1 MNQLLKEPCI
11 RCGKPA
17 HDHHHARHDNLN
29 QGKGS
34 GGTSHDD
41 SHFLMMPL
49 CRSCHD
55 RAHAKLTIFT
65 LDDSATEDF
74 PVIQWRDVDADGVLS
89 YRGGG
94 ERPLHLSPDETD
106 EALATQWAEAQALGA
121 QAVIRQAR
129 IANEFRKRYGGFDH
143 WWVRVAEIIRDVTG
157 LRMSV
162 GVVYDRAAL
171 GIALEAW
178 DGDPEDFVHELGVK
192 SLAAVGRAINQGA
205 EPEQVIEFA
214 LTAVAG
220 TTRTNAAKI
229 IKREYLGTEPLED
242 TLCLTHTCKECGV
255 EWGS

>member
-1 MNQLLKEPCI
+1 MKGDPCL
-11 RCGKPA
+11 RCGKPS
-17 HDHHHARHDNLN
+17 HDHHHARHEDLN
-29 QGKGS
+29 QGKGM

-41 SHFLMMPL
+41 SHFLMMDL
-49 CRSCHD
+49 CRGCHD

-65 LDDSATEDF
+65 VDDSAAATT
-74 PVIQWRDVDADGVLS
+74 IRWRDVDAGQALLPM
-89 YRGGG
+89 G

-106 EALATQWAEAQALGA
+106 EALAVQWAEAQALGA
-121 QAVIRQAR
+121 QAIIKQAH
-129 IANEFRKRYGGFDH
+129 IANEYRRRYGGFDH

-192 SLAAVGRAINQGA
+192 SLAAVGRAIDQGA

-220 TTRTNAAKI
+220 TTRTNASKLI
-229 IKREYLGTEPLED
+229 RREYLGTEPLEA
-242 TLCLTHTCKECGV
+242 TPCLTHRCATCGAEFPTPNTAPN
-255 EWGS
+255 